1 MAISRAQALDDQLI
15 AYLGAHAAPG
25 PDAVQQRVIEATEA
39 QTGTAAKMQIGH
51 DQAVMFEILTR
62 ALRVT
67 NALEIGTFTGYSS
80 LAIARGLGPGG
91 HLLCCDLDAKWTDI
105 AKEHWEK
112 AGLSHQIELR
122 LGPALET
129 IAALPADQRFDLVFI
144 DADKPN
150 YLRYLHAVIPH
161 LSPHGM
167 VLVDNTLWSRRVMDD
182 NETDLETV
190 ALQQFNDA
198 VTADNRLRSV
208 ILPIGDGV
216 TMIQL
221 R

>member
-1 MAISRAQALDDQLI
+1 MAISRAQALDDELI
-15 AYLGAHAAPG
+15 GYLGTHAAPG
-25 PDAVQQRVIEATEA
+25 PDAVQQRLMQATEA
-39 QTGTAAKMQIGH
+39 HTGTAAKMQIGH
-51 DQAVMFEILTR
+51 DQAVLFEILTR
-62 ALRVT
+62 ALRVG

-80 LAIARGLGPGG
+80 LAIARGLEADG
-91 HLLCCDLDAKWTDI
+91 HLLCCDVDAAWTDI
-105 AKEHWEK
+105 AKEHWEQ
-112 AGLSHQIELR
+112 AGLSDRIELR

-129 IAALPADQRFDLVFI
+129 IAGFPRDQRFDLVFI

-150 YLRYLHAVIPH
+150 YLNYLNAVIPH
-161 LSPHGM
+161 LDPRGV
-167 VLVDNTLWSRRVMDD
+167 VLVDNTLWSRRVMDSS
-182 NETDLETV
+182 ETDPDTV

-198 VTADNRLRSV
+198 VATDQRLRSV